1 MIGAY
6 TLKHALITSVGFL
19 AACSTAPHRTDPAN
33 DCIGSATMA
42 ADGTITLNLR
52 AEGQR
57 GEIGDGAMTYAR
69 DNAQYPEVLKHLG
82 GLKPGED
89 KCVRPWPD
97 K

>member
-1 MIGAY
+1 MTKRTGGRIIVVTA
-6 TLKHALITSVGFL
+6 AFL
-19 AACSTAPHRTDPAN
+19 AACSTQSHRPDPAN

-57 GEIGDGAMTYAR
+57 GEIGDSALAYPPGH
-69 DNAQYPEVLKHLG
+69 AQYREVLDHLG

-89 KCVRPWPD
+89 KCVRPWPE

>member
-1 MIGAY
+1 MTKRTGGRIIVVTA
-6 TLKHALITSVGFL
+6 AFL
-19 AACSTAPHRTDPAN
+19 AACSTAPHRPDPAN

-42 ADGTITLNLR
+42 ADGTITLKLR
-52 AEGQR
+52 AEGHR
-57 GEIGDGAMTYAR
+57 GEIGDAAL
-69 DNAQYPEVLKHLG
+69 AYPPDHAKYREVLEHVG

>member
-1 MIGAY
+1 MTKRSWIIV
-6 TLKHALITSVGFL
+6 ITAAVL
-19 AACSTAPHRTDPAN
+19 AACSTVPHRPDPAN

-57 GEIGDGAMTYAR
+57 GEIGDGAVTYAR
-69 DNAQYPEVLKHLG
+69 DNAHYQEVLKHLD

-89 KCVRPWPD
+89 KCVHPWPD

>member
-1 MIGAY
+1 
-6 TLKHALITSVGFL
+6 
-19 AACSTAPHRTDPAN
+19 
-33 DCIGSATMA
+33 MA

-57 GEIGDGAMTYAR
+57 GEIGDGAVTYKP
-69 DNAQYPEVLKHLG
+69 DHAQYREVLKHVD

-89 KCVRPWPD
+89 KCVPPWPD